1 MLPMESS
8 NIVISIA
15 QWRWNWVLCIYLFIE
30 NEKMKMMKEQVKQQQ
45 QHQQQE
51 KKINL
56 VTFYHWLACSLAW
69 LVWHFQRFYR
79 HHLVDD
85 DKHWKEA
92 ILRRSYPKFFQ
103 LNPSRC
109 IKYWANNAKYNGKK
123 SIILSALCV
132 VVVVVYQQPSTIDAA
147 SHRTQHC

>member
-30 NEKMKMMKEQVKQQQ
+30 NVKMKMMKENN
-45 QHQQQE
+45 
-51 KKINL
+51 KKIIINL

-109 IKYWANNAKYNGKK
+109 IKYWANNAKYNGKR

-132 VVVVVYQQPSTIDAA
+132 VVVVYQQPSTIAAA

>member
-30 NEKMKMMKEQVKQQQ
+30 NVKMKMMKENN
-45 QHQQQE
+45 
-51 KKINL
+51 KKIIINL
-56 VTFYHWLACSLAW
+56 VTFYHWLACSFAW

-109 IKYWANNAKYNGKK
+109 IKYWANNTKYNGKR
-123 SIILSALCV
+123 SIILSALYV
-132 VVVVVYQQPSTIDAA
+132 AVVVVYQQPSTIDAA